1 MLEEPQSSGAIM
13 AAANRDGSRSAALD
27 AAPVEGRRTG
37 TTDEGDWAGVRPS
50 SGAASTEY
58 PAAPDS
64 IASPSP
70 SNIAAPKDER
80 RKTPEILRTT
90 IEEPSKNHRN
100 ITLASRLPHA
110 TCTPAAGWALAERAG
125 VGRLVL
131 VTPSI
136 QPRRWAIFLFRCA
149 PAIPLAFWRCLPRD
163 LPCPSGPVLVQS
175 DRSKGPLLYA

>member
-1 MLEEPQSSGAIM
+1 MQKRGMGRWMGWQPRLEEKKEPPPEFL
-13 AAANRDGSRSAALD
+13 RSRI
-27 AAPVEGRRTG
+27 VT
-37 TTDEGDWAGVRPS
+37 
-50 SGAASTEY
+50 
-58 PAAPDS
+58 
-64 IASPSP
+64 
-70 SNIAAPKDER
+70 
-80 RKTPEILRTT
+80 
-90 IEEPSKNHRN
+90 PSKPLHN

-163 LPCPSGPVLVQS
+163 LPCPSGLVLVQS